1 MRLEVGKQAWEE
13 IVRLQ
18 LMAYAESATTRHVF
32 QRQGTKARAL
42 LAQVTAEAAASQLR
56 VAVLLFEFYD
66 EIPIAQQK
74 ACGLSSS
81 MQKAELLLN
90 TAQEWNQTSSSSSSS
105 SSFSFCSSAAPLL
118 PPPPLTLASTF
129 TTHKSRS
136 TENQFKKH
144 RRPCLKFELHF

>member
-18 LMAYAESATTRHVF
+18 LMAYAESATTRQVF

-56 VAVLLFEFYD
+56 VAAQLFELYD

-129 TTHKSRS
+129 TTQESEYRKSVQETPS
-136 TENQFKKH
+136 
-144 RRPCLKFELHF
+144 PLFEV

>member
-18 LMAYAESATTRHVF
+18 LMAYAESATTRQVF

-105 SSFSFCSSAAPLL
+105 SSSSFTFCSSAAPLL

-129 TTHKSRS
+129 TTQESEYRKSVQETPS
-136 TENQFKKH
+136 
-144 RRPCLKFELHF
+144 PLFEV

>member
-18 LMAYAESATTRHVF
+18 LMAYAESATTRQVF

-129 TTHKSRS
+129 TTHTRVGVPKISSRN
-136 TENQFKKH
+136 TVA
-144 RRPCLKFELHF
+144 PV